1 MATIRISTNTDPSL
15 DVLML
20 TQGHPMVPSLGVIN
34 LTYAPYGTMLDQQG
48 EVLGFKGLF
57 KIMHAGFYGV
67 YGPAWAAR
75 LDVVDLTMDK
85 DDLLNTL
92 HVKVANDALKA
103 GIQWGASHSFYI
115 SFTGQKWEFDHW
127 DGWWPAFDWHTTDDI
142 NFVIPLD
149 FIQIIFY
156 AIQIIQGLRDYIAN
170 QDLTPQ
176 EEKDLQGKRQTFER
190 IKERGGLTDTELKM
204 IEPPSLPIA
213 QIPPAKMILPMLWGL
228 VDEAQGTF
236 NKSGLSAEYVF
247 PAGVKN
253 LHNGDYMQMKAY
265 PGLVQAIDI
274 YRLLVNWD
282 RNVHQFAGSLYL
294 FDRTVRFLHCDV
306 SLGVNVGVVFPFEV
320 NLENI
325 QFNGPFNKDVFGDLT
340 FDSSSNTVTGKRKT
354 PAPAMPTYNSAALTR
369 YLNMYF
375 TFSTGADFRF
385 GVFGSATFFAVLSLS
400 FSVDWN
406 ILEDWF
412 HLSWRLQEEGV
423 KIGGD
428 APSSPSARSTAGTMN
443 EIEVVFA

>member
-1 MATIRISTNTDPSL
+1 MATIKVSTNSDPAL

-48 EVLGFKGLF
+48 EVLGFRGQF

-75 LDVVDLTMDK
+75 MELDPIEYDNFNQTH
-85 DDLLNTL
+85 TL
-92 HVKVANDALKA
+92 KVTNDVLKA

-115 SFTGQKWEFDHW
+115 SFVGEKYEFDHW
-127 DGWWPAFDWHTTDDI
+127 DGLWPVFEWHKTDDI

-204 IEPPSLPIA
+204 IEPPRLPIA
-213 QIPPAKMILPMLWGL
+213 QIPPEKMILPMLWGL
-228 VDEAQGTF
+228 VDQAEGTF
-236 NKSGLSAEYVF
+236 NKSGWSAEYVF

-253 LHNGDYMQMKAY
+253 IHNGDYMQMKAY

-294 FDRTVRFLHCDV
+294 FDRTIRFLHCDV
-306 SLGVNVGVVFPFEV
+306 SLGVNVGVIFPFQV
-320 NLENI
+320 SLKNI
-325 QFNGPFNKDVFGDLT
+325 QFNGPYNKDVVGDFTYNSSDNT
-340 FDSSSNTVTGKRKT
+340 FTGKIKT
-354 PAPAMPTYNSAALTR
+354 PEPSMPTYNSATLAQY
-369 YLNMYF
+369 YLMYF
-375 TFSTGADFRF
+375 AFSTGADFRF
-385 GVFGSATFFAVLSLS
+385 GIFGSATFFAVLSLS
-400 FSVDWN
+400 FSIDWN
-406 ILEDWF
+406 VLEDWF

-423 KIGGD
+423 KIGGNYP
-428 APSSPSARSTAGTMN
+428 PSSSARSTVDTMD